1 MAIIFGA
8 MNKNLDS
15 DDYTISSFTIQIS
28 HPLDA
33 DRDELGKEIA
43 EAINTNKELHTLMI
57 TSECTLYHH
66 LQR

>member
-8 MNKNLDS
+8 MNKKLDR
-15 DDYTISSFTIQIS
+15 DDYTMSTVTIQIS
-28 HPLDA
+28 HPLDI
-33 DRDELGKEIA
+33 DGDDLGEQIA
-43 EAINTNKELHTLMI
+43 EAINSNEDLHTMMI

>member
-15 DDYTISSFTIQIS
+15 DDYTMSTITIQIS

-43 EAINTNKELHTLMI
+43 EAINSNEDLHTMMI
-57 TSECTLYHH
+57 KSECTLYHH

>member
-1 MAIIFGA
+1 

-28 HPLDA
+28 HPLDR
-33 DRDELGKEIA
+33 DRDSLGEEIA
-43 EAINTNKELHTLMI
+43 KAIDSNEDLHTMMI

-66 LQR
+66 FQK